1 MEERIFGKDEKM
13 EETSKNKRL
22 LLDVNERP
30 GIIKWII
37 LAFQHVFA
45 MFGATVLV
53 PILVNQ
59 GIQAQGV
66 QGEALS
72 IAVALVTAGLG
83 TLIYIL
89 CTRGKSPVF
98 LGSSFAFI
106 SPIIA
111 AYVAGAS
118 SGNPADGLGAAMTG
132 IMVVGLVY
140 IIVSFIIRIIGKKWI
155 DKLLPPIVIGPMIM
169 IIGLSLASSAI
180 NSIGIGA
187 DVESIEWKGVIV
199 ALITFLT
206 TAIIMVRA
214 KGFFKII
221 PFLVGIVVGYIA
233 SVCFGLVD
241 FSAVNEAAW
250 FQIPNFNVPFVSY
263 NPNLM
268 IALTMAPIALVTMAE
283 HIGDHTALG
292 TIIGKDLLKKPGL
305 ENTLL
310 GDGLATFIAGGLGG
324 PANTTYG
331 ENTSVVGMTKVA
343 SVWVIG
349 LAAIFAIVFGF
360 LGKFTALIQ
369 TIPSPVLGGISLLL
383 YGFIAVNGLK
393 VLIQNQIDFGK
404 NKNIIVASS
413 MLVLGLGGA
422 VINFKTSGNM
432 TIPLSGMSLAAIVG
446 ILLNL
451 LLPNEKEEIISD
463 GNTKDLEPNEKHEEE
478 EKVEVEKMEEDS
490 VKELSKL
497 AKETK
502 VVNEEKKK
510 EKEQKIKSE
519 NIIELK
525 HPLIEHKLGILRSK
539 QTGTKEFRELANEI
553 GMFLCYKAMED
564 VTLDETEIET
574 PICKMKTGKLD
585 EDKFTFIPILRAGMG
600 ILDGVINVIPNAKVG
615 HIGMYRDDE
624 NNHKPVN
631 YFFKVPKNIEQK
643 EAIILD
649 PMLATGGSAIDA
661 IELLKEKGVKK
672 LKFLCLIAAPE
683 GLKAVTE
690 KHPDVKIYCAHIDE
704 KLNEDAYIVPGL
716 GDAGDRIYGT
726 K

>member
-1 MEERIFGKDEKM
+1 MEKTSTEK
-13 EETSKNKRL
+13 KL

-30 GIIKWII
+30 SFIKWII

-59 GIQAQGV
+59 GISAQGV

-72 IAVALVTAGLG
+72 IAVALVAAGIG

-89 CTRGKSPVF
+89 CTRAKSPVF

-118 SGNPADGLGAAMTG
+118 ATGNASDGVGAAMTG

-140 IIVSFIIRIIGKKWI
+140 IIVSLLVRIIGKKWI
-155 DKLLPPIVIGPMIM
+155 DKLLPPVVIGPMIM
-169 IIGLSLASSAI
+169 IIGLGLAGSAI

-187 DVESIEWKGVIV
+187 EVQSIDWRGVLV
-199 ALITFLT
+199 ALVTFLT
-206 TAIIMVRA
+206 TAIIMVRG
-214 KGFFKII
+214 KGFIKII
-221 PFLVGIVVGYIA
+221 PFLVGIVVGYIL
-233 SVCFGLVD
+233 SVCLGLVD
-241 FSAVNEAAW
+241 FTTVKEASW
-250 FQIPNFNVPFVSY
+250 FQIPDFNIPFISY
-263 NPNLM
+263 KPNLM

-292 TIIGKDLLKKPGL
+292 AIIGKDLLKKPGL

-310 GDGLATFIAGGLGG
+310 GDGLATFIAGILGG

-349 LAAIFAIVFGF
+349 LAAIFAIIFGF
-360 LGKFTALIQ
+360 LGKFTAIVQ
-369 TIPSPVLGGISLLL
+369 TIPGPVLGGISLLL

-393 VLIQNQIDFGK
+393 VLIQNQVDFSK
-404 NKNIIVASS
+404 NKNIIIASS

-422 VINFKTSGNM
+422 VISFKTGENM
-432 TIPLSGMSLAAIVG
+432 AIPLSGMSLSAIVG
-446 ILLNL
+446 IILNL
-451 LLPNEKEEIISD
+451 LLPEQKDQDNQNAKRDPKE
-463 GNTKDLEPNEKHEEE
+463 NKKN
-478 EKVEVEKMEEDS
+478 EVEKTENREKYNCEKDNYN
-490 VKELSKL
+490 KE
-497 AKETK
+497 
-502 VVNEEKKK
+502 V
-510 EKEQKIKSE
+510 ISE
-519 NIIELK
+519 NIKKEERLNIVKLDNVVELN

-539 QTGTKEFRELANEI
+539 NTGTKEFRELANEI

-564 VTLDETEIET
+564 VTLEETEIET
-574 PICKMKTGKLD
+574 PICKMKTGKLN
-585 EDKFTFIPILRAGMG
+585 EDKFAFIPILRAGMG

-643 EAIILD
+643 EVIILD

-661 IELLKEKGVKK
+661 VGLLKEKGVKK
-672 LKFLCLIAAPE
+672 IKFICLIAAPE
-683 GLKAVTE
+683 GIKAVTE
-690 KHPDVKIYCAHIDE
+690 KYPDVKIYCAHIDE